1 MQNNWYN
8 GILSCKTKG
17 TIAIGNMKG
26 NIVKQIKFRY
36 QVDKSYIALG
46 FFYELQTGDWGLWN
60 MLYNWLV
67 SYKIY
72 SATEWKLE
80 SKL

>member
-46 FFYELQTGDWGLWN
+46 FFMNCKQEIEDYEICCIID
-60 MLYNWLV
+60 
-67 SYKIY
+67 
-72 SATEWKLE
+72 
-80 SKL
+80 